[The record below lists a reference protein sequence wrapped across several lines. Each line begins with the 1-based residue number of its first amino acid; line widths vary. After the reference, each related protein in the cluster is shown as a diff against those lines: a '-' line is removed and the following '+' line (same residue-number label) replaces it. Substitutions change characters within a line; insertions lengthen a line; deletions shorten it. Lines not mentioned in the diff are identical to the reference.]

1 MTTVSISNFRKDIY
15 NMVEQAVQYNETIN
29 ITTKTGNAVL
39 ISEEDY
45 RDMMETLY
53 LTSIPGMREKLLDGK
68 NTPLS
73 ETVSEEEVAW

>member
-15 NMVEQAVQYNETIN
+15 NMVDQAVQYNETIN

-53 LTSIPGMREKLLDGK
+53 LISIPGMREKLLDGK

>member
-15 NMVEQAVQYNETIN
+15 NMVDQAVQYNETIN